1 MIALAILLLRNLL
14 AKFTLRR
21 EQPAVHNLKTF
32 VVFGFGQRNLPQ
44 VIDQA
49 SARMSKQFSIAPHAL
64 TSAHPHA
71 ENLPTYCKLTAIESS
86 RSQAFAQ
93 RCAATAINYSRTDE
107 KSPEGTPHRSPPRKW
122 WEAIHAWESKSR

>member
-21 EQPAVHNLKTF
+21 EQPAIHNLKTF

-49 SARMSKQFSIAPHAL
+49 SARLSKQFSIAPHAL
-64 TSAHPHA
+64 TSTHASLKIAHMSEICRHRIVQRSSI
-71 ENLPTYCKLTAIESS
+71 CTALG
-86 RSQAFAQ
+86 RDRNQLFTN
-93 RCAATAINYSRTDE
+93 RRK
-107 KSPEGTPHRSPPRKW
+107 KSPEVTSHRSSPRKW
-122 WEAIHAWESKSR
+122 WEAIHA